1 MNRRFTKCFPG
12 NGGGGRFPGNNDQ
25 LAAAAIL
32 DTMPSMTNTT
42 PVCDYEG
49 SDYRA
54 RFWDN
59 QGRDYEDQVERIALR
74 RLMPPSG
81 DTLLDVGAG
90 FGRLAGEYKGYER
103 VVLFDYSRSLLREA
117 QEYLGGDSRFIF
129 VAGNWY
135 DMPFVDGLFNTL
147 VQVRTLHHAA
157 DAPALFH
164 ELARIARPQAA
175 YVLEFASKHNL
186 KAMLRYGLRRQAWSP
201 FDPEPV
207 EFVDLNF
214 DFHPAWIRDQ
224 LTARGFMP
232 QDMLTTSHF
241 RFAPLKRVVPTGW
254 LVSLDGAIQRTGA
267 WWQLTPSVFVLSRR
281 TSTRPAAASNAFFA
295 CPSCRTPLDAPRD
308 GLLHCHNPACGR
320 RWRVENGLYDFK
332 EAI

>member
-1 MNRRFTKCFPG
+1 MSFPG
-12 NGGGGRFPGNNDQ
+12 NKVQ
-25 LAAAAIL
+25 LASPLIL
-32 DTMPSMTNTT
+32 DTMPLMTNST

-49 SDYRA
+49 SDYRT

-59 QGRDYEDQVERIALR
+59 QGRDYEDQVERVALR
-74 RLMPPSG
+74 RLMPSHG
-81 DTLLDVGAG
+81 RTLLDVGAG
-90 FGRLAGEYKGYER
+90 FGRLADEYKGYER

-117 QEYLGGDSRFIF
+117 QEHLAGDSRFVF

-135 DMPFVDGLFNTL
+135 DMPFVDGLFDTL

-157 DAPALFH
+157 DAPALFR

-224 LTARGFMP
+224 LAAGGFTP
-232 QDMLTTSHF
+232 GDMLTASHF

-267 WWQLTPSVFVLSRR
+267 WWQLTPSVFVRSTLTAPR
-281 TSTRPAAASNAFFA
+281 TAASDDAFFA
-295 CPSCRTPLDAPRD
+295 CPTCRTPLGESAE
-308 GLLHCHNPACGR
+308 GMLICTNPACGR

-332 EAI
+332 EPI